1 MKPPLT
7 VDGRPLRD
15 SYELA
20 LAHEHVFIDT
30 RCWLDET
37 HAPTRH
43 LRDEPLTADN
53 VDDVRRNPFACLDNL
68 LLDDPSEMVAELAR
82 LPAPDQTL
90 IVDVTPANVGRD
102 PERLAAVAQAVGVDL
117 VYGCGRYIA
126 ESRSAEDDR
135 LTAADY
141 RDEILADFADD
152 RRRPAVIGEI
162 GTGDPI
168 QPVERE
174 SLRGAALAQA
184 ELGVPL
190 YVHLHPWA
198 RRGHQALDI
207 VEDAGGDLRRTVLC
221 HLDPQISGGLD
232 YHLELCQRGATIAFD
247 IWGDEFDYGA
257 VAMPSD
263 GERLAATFALIERG
277 YGDRLVHAQDVCT
290 KTQLRCFG
298 GPGYDHLPRV
308 VAPRMRAAGLD
319 DGEVH
324 RQLARNVL
332 SLLGVGA
339 THARA
344 NDEAR

>member
-1 MKPPLT
+1 VKPPVT
-7 VDGRPLRD
+7 VDGRPLRQ
-15 SYELA
+15 SYELV

-53 VDDVRRNPFACLDNL
+53 LAEVRSNPFACLDNL
-68 LLDDPSEMVAELAR
+68 LLDDPGEMVSELLL
-82 LPAPDQTL
+82 LPAREETL

-102 PERLAAVAQAVGVDL
+102 PARLASVARVAGLDL
-117 VYGCGRYIA
+117 VFGCGRYIA
-126 ESRSAEDDR
+126 ESRPADDIR
-135 LTAADY
+135 LTADDY
-141 RDEILADFADD
+141 RDEIVAEFADD
-152 RRRPAVIGEI
+152 ARRPALIGEI

-168 QPVERE
+168 QPIERE

-198 RRGHQALDI
+198 RRGHEALDI
-207 VEDAGGDLRRTVLC
+207 VEDAGGDLGRTVLC

-232 YHLELCQRGATIAFD
+232 YHAELCARGATIAFD

-263 GERLAATFALIERG
+263 DERLEATFELIDRG

-290 KTQLRCFG
+290 KTQLHRFG
-298 GPGYDHLPRV
+298 GPGYSHLPRV

-319 DGEVH
+319 DGELH
-324 RQLARNVL
+324 RQLAGNVL

-339 THARA
+339 YA